1 MIGIV
6 QQLAKINLKINVI
19 PDGLEQYVRFNINY
33 QLVVI
38 DNVQFFK
45 LFIRYF
51 S

>member
-1 MIGIV
+1 MIGIA
-6 QQLAKINLKINVI
+6 QKLAKINLKINII